1 MATDL
6 WPALLLAATGL
17 HAGFQATVTLL
28 VYPALAEVPPE
39 RWHDAHDRHS
49 RRIVPI
55 VGVVYVA
62 LLVTGVGAVAGD
74 PSSALL
80 WVAALSSAAA
90 VLVTATAAAPLHG
103 RLGSGGSR
111 PWSAAAAG
119 RRPAPVR
126 LRDAR
131 LRRGGAGRRDRL
143 TGPPGGAG
151 LSRRR
156 GRRAAPAAG

>member
-1 MATDL
+1 MATEL

-49 RRIVPI
+49 RRIVPL

-62 LLVTGVGAVAGD
+62 LLVTGVGALASD
-74 PSSALL
+74 RSSVLL
-80 WVAALSSAAA
+80 WLAALASAAA

-103 RLGSGGSR
+103 RLGSGRDPALVARLLVVDRLRCGCATVGF
-111 PWSAAAAG
+111 AAAVLA
-119 RRPAPVR
+119 
-126 LRDAR
+126 
-131 LRRGGAGRRDRL
+131 L
-143 TGPPGGAG
+143 TT
-151 LSRRR
+151 R
-156 GRRAAPAAG
+156 

>member
-103 RLGSGGSR
+103 RLGSGRDQALVARLLVVDRLRCGCATLGF
-111 PWSAAAAG
+111 AAALLAV
-119 RRPAPVR
+119 A
-126 LRDAR
+126 
-131 LRRGGAGRRDRL
+131 
-143 TGPPGGAG
+143 TG
-151 LSRRR
+151 
-156 GRRAAPAAG
+156 

>member
-103 RLGSGGSR
+103 RLGSGRDQALVARLLVVDRLRCGCATLGF
-111 PWSAAAAG
+111 AAAVLAV
-119 RRPAPVR
+119 A
-126 LRDAR
+126 
-131 LRRGGAGRRDRL
+131 
-143 TGPPGGAG
+143 TG
-151 LSRRR
+151 
-156 GRRAAPAAG
+156 

>member
-103 RLGSGGSR
+103 RLGSG
-111 PWSAAAAG
+111 
-119 RRPAPVR
+119 
-126 LRDAR
+126 RDQALVAR
-131 LRRGGAGRRDRL
+131 LLVVDRLSVWSCHARPRRGGACRH
-143 TGPPGGAG
+143 
-151 LSRRR
+151 
-156 GRRAAPAAG
+156 

>member
-1 MATDL
+1 VATDL

-28 VYPALAEVPPE
+28 VYPALAEVRPE

-74 PSSALL
+74 PSSVLL

-103 RLGSGGSR
+103 RLGSGRDAALVARLLVVDRLRCGCAVLGF
-111 PWSAAAAG
+111 AAAVLAV
-119 RRPAPVR
+119 A
-126 LRDAR
+126 
-131 LRRGGAGRRDRL
+131 
-143 TGPPGGAG
+143 TG
-151 LSRRR
+151 
-156 GRRAAPAAG
+156 